1 MNLVTRSFSPDVI
14 AYFRAGTSD
23 AFVLD
28 EVIENRIYRR
38 KKIDFDVN
46 PKERWLDL
54 GANIGAF
61 ALYCRLRGASTV
73 CFEPDPDCF
82 EILKLNA
89 PSSELR
95 PFAVTASYDE
105 SLPFWKGKLSNNFSK
120 ATSIKSGN
128 LPKHPSGSLRNLHAS
143 VLQDRV
149 FDGIKMD
156 IEGSEGELID
166 QWLLPKCNK
175 LVMEY
180 HSSRDK
186 SIPNLK
192 RRLEILKERFGVVS
206 YPPEYDRIISEGGN
220 SSYEG
225 SQLTYFDRMIFCKDP
240 RC

>member
-23 AFVLD
+23 SFVLE
-28 EVIENRIYRR
+28 EVIQNRIYRR

-61 ALYCRLRGASTV
+61 ALYCRLRGATTV
-73 CFEPDPDCF
+73 CYEPDPDCF

-89 PSSELR
+89 PDSILHKL
-95 PFAVTASYDE
+95 AVTSREE
-105 SLPFWKGKLSNNFSK
+105 SSIPFWKGKITNNFSK
-120 ATSIKSGN
+120 NTSIPSPN
-128 LPKHPSGSLRNLHAS
+128 LPKHPSGSLQNIHGSFL
-143 VLQDRV
+143 VDQE
-149 FDGIKMD
+149 FDGVKMD

-166 QWLLPKCNK
+166 QWLLPKCQK
-175 LVMEY
+175 LCMEY

-186 SIPNLK
+186 SIENL
-192 RRLEILKERFGVVS
+192 RRRIEILKSKFKIVS

-225 SQLTYFDRMIFCKDP
+225 SQLTYFDRMIFAKEP
-240 RC
+240 R